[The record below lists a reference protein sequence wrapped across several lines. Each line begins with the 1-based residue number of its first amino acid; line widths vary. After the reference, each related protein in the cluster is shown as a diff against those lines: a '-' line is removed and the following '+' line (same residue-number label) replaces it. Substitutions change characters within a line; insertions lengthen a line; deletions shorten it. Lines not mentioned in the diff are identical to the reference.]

1 MIEHRRRLKVALL
14 VGRYGRF
21 PAGLGTPSPD
31 RSMDRRVAPALLTT
45 EIAEALASFVGA
57 LCLDGLTTLSP
68 QAAGAALRS
77 DPNTDLPTSSANRP
91 LSASSSTTSR

>member
-1 MIEHRRRLKVALL
+1 M

-21 PAGLGTPSPD
+21 SAGLGIARSPD
-31 RSMDRRVAPALLTT
+31 RSMDRRVAPAPLTT

-57 LCLDGLTTLSP
+57 LCLDGLTTLLP
-68 QAAGAALRS
+68 QAAGADLRS

-91 LSASSSTTSR
+91 LSASSSATSR